1 MKKFD
6 IIKTIQLLILIML
19 TVIAMVI
26 IIRDGDLYQMIAH
39 NIHVKTLCG
48 ILWIGLGISYVFLFI
63 DMVTFSNLR
72 KENHDLDFAV
82 FTDPLTGVANRN
94 SCDAYIEQY
103 QGKKV
108 PEGMGCAT
116 VIIKGLKELNDRFGH
131 ERGDQFIREFAEL
144 LSASV
149 DEESFVGRNGG
160 IKFLV
165 FMPEWTPKK
174 WRDFENT
181 LNDNLKKRNESA
193 DEGDVLSYIAGVA
206 YQGEDNAAALSE
218 LVSMSDKRAFEKS
231 K

>member
-108 PEGMGCAT
+108 AEGMGCAT

>member
-72 KENHDLDFAV
+72 KENNDLDFAV

>member
-82 FTDPLTGVANRN
+82 FMDPLTGVANRN

-116 VIIKGLKELNDRFGH
+116 VIIKGLKELNERFGH
-131 ERGDQFIREFAEL
+131 DRGDEFIREFAEL
-144 LSASV
+144 LSASAAE
-149 DEESFVGRNGG
+149 DSFVGRNGG

-193 DEGDVLSYIAGVA
+193 DEGDVLSYVAGVA
-206 YQGEDNAAALSE
+206 YQGEDNVAALSE

-231 K
+231 R